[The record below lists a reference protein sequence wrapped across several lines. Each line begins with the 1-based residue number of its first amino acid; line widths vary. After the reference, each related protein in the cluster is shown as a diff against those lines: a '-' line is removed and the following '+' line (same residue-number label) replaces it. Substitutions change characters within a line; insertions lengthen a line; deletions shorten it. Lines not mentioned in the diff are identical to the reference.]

1 MVPSEGLMGK
11 ELLTQALLSSVSVH
25 HDQDATDLQQ
35 QRVLQMAKHLP
46 AVTPKLQEITHIW
59 HRFAWGEPLRAPA
72 GPQLS
77 V

>member
-35 QRVLQMAKHLP
+35 QRVLQMANTYL
-46 AVTPKLQEITHIW
+46 
-59 HRFAWGEPLRAPA
+59 
-72 GPQLS
+72 
-77 V
+77 